1 MEEREADAKA
11 KATRLMELV
20 SHDFFDI
27 SFTIHPAGLTG
38 EAPGKSSNESW
49 AAKQIMRRYSS
60 QQSGPEVV
68 VTIMDADSH
77 LSHRYFAQISKDY
90 MALSKEERAATFY
103 VSPIVFDRNSHQV
116 PLLVRTADVVWSGAG
131 ISTMYAGSS
140 VCIPTSVY
148 SVPLRLVERTQ
159 GWDTGY
165 TAIGEDM
172 HMYLKCFFAVSG
184 CLRSKVIYTAASQC
198 NVCSGDLG
206 IRGYAGTVAARYQQA
221 LRHMWGMLD
230 TGYALRHATAML
242 FLRARS
248 WWCDG
253 AGRRAPFHLKQQQ
266 PHHPPIHKTN
276 MLTMLHRLLEAHI
289 LPLQLVVA
297 LTSSTLY
304 DTAKSTDSLPFVLRA
319 SFVICSACRLSG
331 FAAMVLFVYRYK
343 KYHHLCVELRRADE
357 RLAQKLGD
365 ADGEKDAEPT
375 TLASIGWREAVVF
388 PVAGVLFGA
397 VPALQATLMHLYSV
411 RLVYTVSLKPLYAK
425 TPRSKSIDCESLP

>member
-20 SHDFFDI
+20 GHDFFDI

-49 AAKQIMRRYSS
+49 AAKQIMRKYSS

-77 LSHRYFAQISKDY
+77 LSPRYFAQIFVDY

-184 CLRSKVIYTAASQC
+184 RLRSKVIYTAASQC

-242 FLRARS
+242 FLRARF
-248 WWCDG
+248 WWCHG
-253 AGRRAPFHLKQQQ
+253 VGRRTLHHLKQQQ
-266 PHHPPIHKTN
+266 PHLPSIHKTN
-276 MLTMLHRLLEAHI
+276 MLTMLYRLLEAHI

-304 DTAKSTDSLPFVLRA
+304 DTAKSSRPLPSVLRV
-319 SFVICSACRLSG
+319 SFIICRACRLLG
-331 FAAMVLFVYRYK
+331 FGAMILFVYRYRA
-343 KYHHLCVELRRADE
+343 YHYLCVELRRADE
-357 RLAQKLGD
+357 KLARKLGD
-365 ADGEKDAEPT
+365 ADNEKGAEPT
-375 TLASIGWREAVVF
+375 TMASIGWREAVVF

-397 VPALQATLMHLYSV
+397 IPALQATLMHLYSV
-411 RLVYTVSLKPLYAK
+411 RLVYTVSLKPLSAR
-425 TPRSKSIDCESLP
+425 TQRSKSIDCESLP

>member
-1 MEEREADAKA
+1 MSFTGLWRYATRIAPALGLCALAALLYSSFSTAAADRGKGGSPPGHPRATGWHWLLSIHVLILHIATTLFPLRAYRALGNVIVEMRAAAHQISTSEDPATSTCSHPALRFAIILPAYREDIHTLRTTLDVLASHPQAGTCYHVYLAMEEREADAKA

-20 SHDFFDI
+20 GHEFFDI

-49 AAKQIMRRYSS
+49 AAKQIMRKYSS

-77 LSHRYFAQISKDY
+77 LSPRYFAQIFVDY

-184 CLRSKVIYTAASQC
+184 RLRSKVIYTAASQC

-242 FLRARS
+242 FLRARF
-248 WWCDG
+248 WWCHG
-253 AGRRAPFHLKQQQ
+253 VGCRTLHHLKQQ
-266 PHHPPIHKTN
+266 
-276 MLTMLHRLLEAHI
+276 
-289 LPLQLVVA
+289 
-297 LTSSTLY
+297 
-304 DTAKSTDSLPFVLRA
+304 
-319 SFVICSACRLSG
+319 
-331 FAAMVLFVYRYK
+331 
-343 KYHHLCVELRRADE
+343 
-357 RLAQKLGD
+357 
-365 ADGEKDAEPT
+365 
-375 TLASIGWREAVVF
+375 
-388 PVAGVLFGA
+388 
-397 VPALQATLMHLYSV
+397 
-411 RLVYTVSLKPLYAK
+411 
-425 TPRSKSIDCESLP
+425 